1 MLSYSEILP
10 RKYIVLDSEPYE
22 VLTSNTAKKNRQ
34 KPVNQTKIRSLISG
48 KVTER
53 SFHQS
58 DSVEEADIDIKKI
71 QYLYNNKGEYWFC
84 GENDPSN
91 RFSLTEEL
99 IGSAGIYLKE
109 KSLIDALVFNENIIG
124 IRLPIKMEFVVAEAP
139 PTIKGNTSSG
149 GNKQIILE
157 GGAVVTTPLFI
168 NAGDTIRVNTE
179 TGEYVERVEKK

>member
-10 RKYIVLDSEPYE
+10 RKYIVLDGEPYE

-34 KPVNQTKIRSLISG
+34 KPVNQTKLKSLASG

-58 DSVEEADIDIKKI
+58 DTVEEADIDTKKI
-71 QYLYNNKGEYWFC
+71 QYLYNNRGEYWFC

-91 RFSLTEEL
+91 RFALSETLV
-99 IGSAGIYLKE
+99 GPAGNYLKE
-109 KSLIDALVFNENIIG
+109 KNLVDALVFNNDIIG
-124 IRLPIKMEFVVAEAP
+124 IQLPIKIELVVSEAP
-139 PTIKGNTSSG
+139 PTIRGNTSAG
-149 GNKQIILE
+149 GNKQITLE
-157 GGAVVTTPLFI
+157 TGVIINAPLFI
-168 NAGDTIRVNTE
+168 NEGDTIRVNTE